1 MSAPLVVLNVND
13 DAATRYL
20 MSKILRSG
28 GYEVLEAAD
37 GTSALRTVYAQR
49 PDLVLL
55 DIKLPD
61 ISGLEVCRRIKADP
75 SIASTLVIQTS
86 ATYASTDRKVQGLE
100 SGADIYLAQPID
112 ATELLATIR
121 AVVRTR
127 AAEEGERKAARRLH
141 RTFDAIQDALLL
153 IDSEG
158 RVEEGNGAAGRL
170 VGRTPRELEGQ
181 SVVHVLRHVVEQDA
195 LQALLARA
203 RQGRHELET
212 TTGDRS
218 YRLSGYPVQREDGSC
233 EGTVLMIS
241 DISEEKRVARELA
254 ARVEELA
261 EASRRKDE
269 FLGMLAHELRN
280 PLHAISAASNVLDH
294 TSTPGLARPRDVIH
308 RQVAVLARMVDDLLE
323 VSRMTRGALELRTRT
338 VDLAQVVR
346 QAVQGSRLTLD
357 ARGQQLALKLPEAPF
372 QIRGDDLRIEQV
384 LMNLINNASKFSEP
398 GSTIKIELRERWD
411 EQNRLAEVSVRDQ
424 GIGIPRPMLTK
435 IFEPFVQIDHSLA
448 RSLGGLG
455 IGLSMAKS
463 LVELH
468 GGAVLARSDGIGKG
482 AEFIVHLPASPVFAQ
497 GAQEAQ
503 PSAPVEASTGNGHA
517 LRVVVIEDNEDTLE
531 LVQMWLRHIGHHVQ
545 GASDGN
551 SGLELAL
558 SSRPDVALVDIGL
571 PGMDGYEIARN
582 LRASDDA
589 DDIYMVAVTGY
600 GRPEDRARAL
610 DAGFDA
616 YIVKPLDVAGLKGAL
631 DPNSIAQGRK
641 KRAKGRISRPAES
654 LKS

>member
-1 MSAPLVVLNVND
+1 MSTSLVVLNVND

-20 MSKILRSG
+20 LSKILRSG
-28 GYEVLEAAD
+28 GYEVLEAND
-37 GTSALRTVYAQR
+37 GTSALRIVTQAR

-75 SIASTLVIQTS
+75 STASTLVIQTS
-86 ATYASTDRKVQGLE
+86 ATYASPDRKVEGLE

-127 AAEEGERKAARRLH
+127 RAEEAERKAARRLH

-158 RVEEGNGAAGRL
+158 RIEEGNGAAGRL
-170 VGRTPRELEGQ
+170 VGRTLQELEGKNVAQ
-181 SVVHVLRHVVEQDA
+181 VLHRVIGQDP
-195 LQALLARA
+195 LESLIERA
-203 RQGRHELET
+203 RHGRHEIEARVAERT
-212 TTGDRS
+212 
-218 YRLSGYPVQREDGSC
+218 YRLSGYPVQREDGSI
-233 EGTVLMIS
+233 EGTVLMIA
-241 DISEEKRVARELA
+241 DVSEEKRVASELA

-261 EASRRKDE
+261 EAARRKDE

-294 TSTPGLARPRDVIH
+294 ANHAAGSRPRDVIH

-323 VSRMTRGALELRTRT
+323 VSRMTRGTLELRKRPI
-338 VDLAQVVR
+338 DLAKVVR

-357 ARGQQLALKLPEAPF
+357 ARSQRLVLKAPEPPF
-372 QIRGDDLRIEQV
+372 QIEGDDLRIEQV
-384 LMNLINNASKFSEP
+384 LMNLLNNASKFSEP
-398 GSTIKIELRERWD
+398 GSTITVELRERWD
-411 EQNRLAEVSVRDQ
+411 EESRMAEIVVRDQ
-424 GIGIPRPMLTK
+424 GIGIPRPMLGK

-468 GGAVLARSDGIGKG
+468 GGGVLARSDGLGKG
-482 AEFIVHLPASPVFAQ
+482 SEFIVHLPASAS
-497 GAQEAQ
+497 GRDAQEVQ
-503 PSAPVEASTGNGHA
+503 PQAEAPATNGHH

-531 LVQMWLRHIGHHVQ
+531 LVQMWLRHIGHDVE
-545 GASDGN
+545 GASDGT

-558 SSRPDVALVDIGL
+558 SSKPDVALVDIGL
-571 PGMDGYEIARN
+571 PGMDGYEIARSV
-582 LRASDDA
+582 RASDDGHEV
-589 DDIYMVAVTGY
+589 YMVAVTGY

-616 YIVKPLDVAGLKGAL
+616 YIVKPLDVAGLKSAL
-631 DPNSIAQGRK
+631 DPSAIAQGRR
-641 KRAKGRISRPAES
+641 KRAKGRDSVAAPSPKA
-654 LKS
+654 

>member
-1 MSAPLVVLNVND
+1 MNAPLVVLNVND

-20 MSKILRSG
+20 MSKILRGG

-37 GTSALRTVYAQR
+37 GTSALRMVTQQH

-75 SIASTLVIQTS
+75 GTANTLVIQTS
-86 ATYASTDRKVQGLE
+86 ATYASADRKVEGLE

-112 ATELLATIR
+112 AMELLATIR

-127 AAEEGERKAARRLH
+127 HAEEAERKAARRLH

-153 IDSEG
+153 LDSEG
-158 RVEEGNGAAGRL
+158 KIEECNGAAGRM
-170 VGRTPRELEGQ
+170 VGRASHELEGKN
-181 SVVHVLRHVVEQDA
+181 SAHVLRNVISQEQ
-195 LQALLARA
+195 LETLIARA
-203 RQGRHELET
+203 RHGRHELEVS
-212 TTGDRS
+212 TGERS
-218 YRLSGYPVQREDGSC
+218 YRLSGYPVQREDGSA
-233 EGTVLMIS
+233 EGTVLMIA
-241 DISEEKRVARELA
+241 DISEEKRIASELA

-294 TSTPGLARPRDVIH
+294 ATPPGLARPRDVIH
-308 RQVAVLARMVDDLLE
+308 RQVAVLARLVDDLLE
-323 VSRMTRGALELRTRT
+323 VSRMTRGALELRRHSI
-338 VDLAQVVR
+338 DLAQVVR
-346 QAVQGSRLTLD
+346 QAVQGSRVSLD
-357 ARGQQLALKLPEAPF
+357 GRSQQLVLKLPEAPF
-372 QIRGDDLRIEQV
+372 YIEGDDLRLEQV
-384 LMNLINNASKFSEP
+384 LMNLLSNASKFSEP
-398 GSTIKIELRERWD
+398 GSTITVELRERWD
-411 EQNRLAEVSVRDQ
+411 EQNRMAELSVRDQ
-424 GIGIPRPMLTK
+424 GIGIPRPMLAK

-468 GGAVLARSDGIGKG
+468 GGGVLARSDGLGKG
-482 AEFIVHLPASPVFAQ
+482 SEFIVHLPALSNAPHAAQDGTSGSPL
-497 GAQEAQ
+497 
-503 PSAPVEASTGNGHA
+503 PAPTNGHA
-517 LRVVVIEDNEDTLE
+517 MRVLVVEDNEDTLE
-531 LVQMWLRHIGHHVQ
+531 LVQMWLRHIGHDVQ
-545 GASDGN
+545 GASDGT

-558 SSRPDVALVDIGL
+558 NLKPDVALVDIGL
-571 PGMDGYEIARN
+571 PGIDGYEIARSV
-582 LRASDDA
+582 RASDEA
-589 DDIYMVAVTGY
+589 HDIYMVAVTGY

-616 YIVKPLDVAGLKGAL
+616 YIVKPLDVAGLKNAL
-631 DPNSIAQGRK
+631 DPSAIALGRM
-641 KRAKGRISRPAES
+641 KRVKARESRAVS
-654 LKS
+654 VKS